1 MNSAKIKKETKF
13 IYIRILL
20 ILISIISLWIS
31 FSLAEIKEAVII
43 DDPISETKINFD
55 FNLTQQEDQNL
66 TGPKQIAKVT
76 AFSAQEYC
84 AVPII
89 KQRIPDCS
97 GNTYPE
103 SSIALNSKYGTHWNE
118 VYIPTLNQTFRV
130 IGTTDY
136 KTDADIWFGA
146 NYAGAK
152 QFGYK
157 YLELILL

>member
-20 ILISIISLWIS
+20 ILISVISLWIS
-31 FSLAEIKEAVII
+31 FSLAEIKKAVIT
-43 DDPISETKINFD
+43 DNLVNKTKINFH
-55 FNLTQQEDQNL
+55 FVEQENQNQ
-66 TGPKQIAKVT
+66 TGSKQIAKVT

-89 KQRIPDCS
+89 KQRIPDCN

-146 NYAGAK
+146 DYAGAK